1 MKFVNSNVL
10 LRSKNQVKIVKYF
23 KLSRNDTSRLIY
35 KQNNNNKVILMS
47 PSPLHACGK
56 ERYLFLLIN
65 DPLRPITSKV
75 NILFVL
81 HLLRNVAVVL

>member
-10 LRSKNQVKIVKYF
+10 LRSKNQVKLVKYF
-23 KLSRNDTSRLIY
+23 ELSRKLSRLIY